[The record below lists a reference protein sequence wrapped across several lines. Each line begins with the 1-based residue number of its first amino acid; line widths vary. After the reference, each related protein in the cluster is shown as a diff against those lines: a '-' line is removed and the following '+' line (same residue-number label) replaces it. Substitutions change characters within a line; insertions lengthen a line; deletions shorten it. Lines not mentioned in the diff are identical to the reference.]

1 MKLGVAYYPEHH
13 RAEEWP
19 VDYEKIRAA
28 GIKRI
33 RIAEF
38 AWAAMEPRE
47 GEYQWGWLD
56 ESIAL
61 AAEFGLEVV
70 LCTPT
75 ACPPVWLA
83 ERYPDILPV
92 HHSGQTV
99 GFGARQHRS
108 YHSPNYLDHS
118 DRIVRAMAERYGNH
132 PNVVAWQLD
141 NEFGGETK
149 FDYGDCSRQA
159 FHVYLARRYGSI
171 DALNEKWGSMFWS
184 QRYERFDQIP
194 LPAPIQ
200 SDVMM
205 WHHPS
210 LELEFANF
218 SSEGIVS
225 YARRQARLL
234 REWIGDRPVTTN
246 AFMFRWGDS
255 VDWSELF
262 SELDVVG
269 MDIYS
274 DKPHEI
280 AFYCD
285 ACSGVKNRPFW
296 MMEYGTSSPK
306 LAEEMADIASRG
318 CESFYLFKMKP
329 FPWGQE
335 QGRGQAE
342 LLTITGE
349 PSPAY
354 LEVRRY
360 ADQSEAVGET
370 AADGDAVPVMQAE
383 KQIQDTVALYY
394 DFTSS
399 WSYRVAVADRRKY
412 ADYIVDEVYQALYKS
427 GIDVSVIFRAEQLAD
442 HKAVILP
449 LHVIHDAQLEKR
461 LADFV
466 KGGGIV
472 IATEDLFRKD
482 EANVFLTEP
491 PAIFS
496 ELFGLEGNNFVTDI
510 VKDSGA
516 VMASV
521 KHDGGGEALLVRRDA
536 DLADWTEVLQK
547 VLKLG

>member
-1 MKLGVAYYPEHH
+1 MNLGVAYYPEHH
-13 RAEEWP
+13 RADEWP
-19 VDYEKIRAA
+19 ADYEKIRSA

-47 GEYQWGWLD
+47 AEYQWDWLD
-56 ESIAL
+56 ESITL

-92 HHSGQTV
+92 HHSGHTV

-108 YHSPNYLDHS
+108 YHSPNYLAHS
-118 DRIVRAMAERYGNH
+118 DRIVLAMARRYGSH

-159 FHVYLARRYGSI
+159 FHAYLAARYGSI
-171 DALNEKWGSMFWS
+171 DALNDKWGTMFWS
-184 QRYERFDQIP
+184 QRYERYDQIP

-218 SSEGIVS
+218 SSEGIVA
-225 YARRQARLL
+225 YARRQAKLL
-234 REWIGDRPVTTN
+234 REFIGDRPITTN

-285 ACSGVKNRPFW
+285 ACRGVKERSFW

-306 LAEEMADIASRG
+306 LGDEMADIASRG
-318 CESFYLFKMKP
+318 CESFYLFKLKP

-354 LEVRRY
+354 QEVQRY
-360 ADQSEAVGET
+360 AEQSANVGEAAPSSET
-370 AADGDAVPVMQAE
+370 APAGDNGT
-383 KQIQDTVALYY
+383 KTKDRVALYY

-412 ADYIVDEVYQALYKS
+412 ADYVVDEVYQALYKS
-427 GIDVSVIFRAEQLAD
+427 DVEVNVIFRADQLTD

-449 LHVIHDAQLEKR
+449 LHVIHDKGLEAR
-461 LADFV
+461 LIDYV
-466 KGGGIV
+466 KDGGIV

-491 PAIFS
+491 PSIFS
-496 ELFGLEGNNFVTDI
+496 EVFGLEGNNFVSDI
-510 VKDSGA
+510 VKESGT

-521 KHDGGGEALLVRRDA
+521 QHDGGGEAFLVKRES
-536 DLADWTEVLQK
+536 DLAQWSELLQK
-547 VLKLG
+547 VLK